1 MQVDRQQN
9 GIKNKV
15 VVGEINKTFFNNMKK
30 NILITEEQLETLVNS
45 TKRVI
50 TEMANLTCSSANYEK
65 LSEFLGKKE
74 SKKIGNNT
82 FLERLEPNVLGIR
95 LHGTHIIEIDP
106 TDIMKL
112 KTNGWWTVT
121 TKDRLNQFLGCR
133 STRIYQEK
141 GNWLIKGLNGTFQF
155 DDGIMV
161 TSDGDVIAI

>member
-1 MQVDRQQN
+1 
-9 GIKNKV
+9 
-15 VVGEINKTFFNNMKK
+15 MKK
-30 NILITEEQLETLVNS
+30 EILITESQLQILVNS

-50 TEMANLTCSSANYEK
+50 TEMTNLTCSNANYES

-82 FLERLEPNVLGIR
+82 FLERLQPNVLGIR

-112 KTNGWWTVT
+112 KTNGWWSRT

-133 STRIYQEK
+133 GVSIYQK
-141 GNWLIKGLNGTFQF
+141 DNNWTIKGMNGSFQF
-155 DDGIMV
+155 NDDIMV
-161 TSDGDVIAI
+161 TSDGDVIAR

>member
-1 MQVDRQQN
+1 
-9 GIKNKV
+9 
-15 VVGEINKTFFNNMKK
+15 MKK
-30 NILITEEQLETLVNS
+30 EILITESQLQILVNT

-50 TEMANLTCSSANYEK
+50 TEMANLTCSNANYES

-95 LHGTHIIEIDP
+95 LHGTYIIEIDP

-112 KTNGWWTVT
+112 KTKGWWSRT

-133 STRIYQEK
+133 GVSIYQK
-141 GNWLIKGLNGTFQF
+141 DNNWTIKGMNGSFQF
-155 DDGIMV
+155 NDDIMV
-161 TSDGDVIAI
+161 TSDGDVIAR

>member
-1 MQVDRQQN
+1 
-9 GIKNKV
+9 
-15 VVGEINKTFFNNMKK
+15 MKK
-30 NILITEEQLETLVNS
+30 EILITESQLQILVNS

-50 TEMANLTCSSANYEK
+50 TEMANLTCSNANYEK

-112 KTNGWWTVT
+112 KTKGWWSRT

-133 STRIYQEK
+133 GVSIYQK
-141 GNWLIKGLNGTFQF
+141 DNNWTIKGMNGSFQF
-155 DDGIMV
+155 NDDIMV
-161 TSDGDVIAI
+161 TSDGDVIAR